1 MVPRILGLLLTV
13 SSGVLLALPL
23 SSSAQSFG
31 DSVGDIGGN
40 TFILSARPQYP
51 APYSQATLSLL
62 SSSLELTNATMAVSV
77 GGKEIYR
84 GAVQPVAIT
93 LGKAGSVANVK
104 VTLSVNGVEY
114 VQTLVIQPQ
123 DVVLVAEPVS
133 SAPPL
138 YPGKSSVPL
147 NGSVRVVAMANLK
160 DAGGKTFSP
169 NLLSYAWTV
178 DGTQI
183 ANASGIGRQAV
194 MVASPLQ
201 YRARSVSVTVQSQN
215 GSIVGGASL
224 SLTAQEPLVRIY
236 KNDPLLGI
244 SFDHALSGSY
254 AIAGAE
260 TTFYAAPFSL
270 PTTGGAP
277 FIQWFLNSASVQTGN
292 SITLRPAGSGQGDSS
307 LSVVASA
314 GNSVP
319 ATTNLSLS
327 FGTQSGFNFFGL

>member
-1 MVPRILGLLLTV
+1 MRFELFTIFAIALILPIV
-13 SSGVLLALPL
+13 A
-23 SSSAQSFG
+23 SAESFG
-31 DSVGDIGGN
+31 SLGDIGGDAF
-40 TFILSARPQYP
+40 TFSVSPQYP
-51 APYSQATLSLL
+51 SPYGQATVSFL
-62 SSSLELTNATMAVSV
+62 SSSIDLANATLAVSV
-77 GGKEIYR
+77 GGKQIYQGSVR
-84 GAVQPVAIT
+84 PVFIT
-93 LGKAGSVANVK
+93 LGKAGGVTGVTATISSVG
-104 VTLSVNGVEY
+104 VNY
-114 VQTLVIQPQ
+114 SQMISIQPQ
-123 DVVLVAEPVS
+123 DVTIIAEPTS

-138 YPGKSSVPL
+138 YPGKPLVPL
-147 NGSVRVVAMANLK
+147 EGGVRIVAMANLK
-160 DAGGKTFSP
+160 NAGGASLDPGT
-169 NLLSYAWTV
+169 LSYAWTV
-178 DGTQI
+178 DGTRI
-183 ANASGIGRQAV
+183 ANSSGIGKKSI